1 MKNKKRI
8 FITGGLG
15 FIGHHLAP
23 YLAERGHEV
32 VVLDSFY
39 HHITDERYGA
49 FIEER
54 VALMRDHDIHLE
66 ACDTRHT
73 ETVVAL
79 LKLHKPDMIVHLAA
93 TANAG
98 LCNLDPC
105 EGIDMGL
112 MSFCSLL
119 NAVRQSAS
127 KPHVVYSSSSMVYGN
142 FINPTVVESDAA
154 KPINIYGASKIS
166 CETFL
171 ECYGRVYKIP
181 WTIIRPSALYGP
193 RCVNR
198 RVTQILI
205 ENVLDGK
212 KIELAN
218 GGEPFLDFTDVR
230 DLSQG
235 ISLIMENSEKAE
247 REIFNI
253 TFGHAR
259 QIKDLIPLLKDELGD
274 FAYNSVPMDS
284 SVPKRGTLSIQRIK
298 DRLGY
303 APQYPIEKG
312 YRDLIRWYK
321 TIKWGK
327 PSGDKAGKKK

>member
-23 YLAERGHEV
+23 YLADQGHEV
-32 VVLDSFY
+32 IILDSFY
-39 HHITDERYGA
+39 HHITDPRYNA
-49 FIEER
+49 FIQER
-54 VALMRDHDIHLE
+54 ISLMQERKIHLE

-73 ETVVAL
+73 GTVIAL
-79 LKLHKPDMIVHLAA
+79 LKLHKPDVVIHLAA

-98 LCNLDPC
+98 LCNLDPA

-119 NAVRQSAS
+119 NAVRQSGL
-127 KPHVVYSSSSMVYGN
+127 KPHVIYSSSSMVYGN
-142 FINPTVVESDAA
+142 FINPSVTETDTAR
-154 KPINIYGASKIS
+154 PINIYGASKYS

-181 WTIIRPSALYGP
+181 WTVIRPSALYGP

-205 ENVLDGK
+205 ENILDGK

-218 GGEPFLDFTDVR
+218 AGEPYLDFTDVR

-235 ISLIMENSEKAE
+235 IALIVEHPDKTHQ
-247 REIFNI
+247 EIFNI
-253 TFGHAR
+253 TYGQAR
-259 QIKDLIPLLKDELGD
+259 QIKELIPILKEELGD
-274 FAYNSVPMDS
+274 FTYHSIPMDA

-298 DRLGY
+298 EKLGY
-303 APQYPIEKG
+303 APAYPIEKG

-321 TIKWGK
+321 TIHWGK
-327 PSGDKAGKKK
+327 TAATPSGV